1 MTKYEE
7 LLKLYYKKQNI
18 TEELEKRLTNPC
30 TYKTELEIFP
40 ISKEKRVMDQ
50 KFELFYLPI
59 GDILLL
65 EEKIYRQSA
74 EIQRLSIN
82 LPMIA
87 RVSCIREIMVNE
99 IIKTNGIEGVRTTK
113 KAV

>member
-18 TEELEKRLTNPC
+18 TEELEK
-30 TYKTELEIFP
+30 
-40 ISKEKRVMDQ
+40 
-50 KFELFYLPI
+50 
-59 GDILLL
+59 
-65 EEKIYRQSA
+65 
-74 EIQRLSIN
+74 RLSIN

-113 KAV
+113 KDVYYISYHRFG